1 MIRVRLN
8 PAGGTKTYAAN
19 IIASVI
25 FAGLCLLAIWHGPF
39 TLKTQ
44 LGLGAILIVVIL
56 ICWFLW
62 QEQESCRWSMKFWF
76 QLTVGSL
83 VWSLVGLWI
92 GSLVYHVSFLRLVR
106 FDMEAWDSLGSMGPF
121 AIGPVALV
129 FNVASIIR
137 RAILDALNRRLSQ
150 PARMHAGSLYDRKR
164 RHRSKPARHAEQVRK
179 PCGTA
184 VAGSRLPSNLGE
196 GPADEALDHS

>member
-1 MIRVRLN
+1 MIRISLSPVR
-8 PAGGTKTYAAN
+8 GTKTYTAN

-25 FAGLCLLAIWHGPF
+25 FGGLCLLAIWHGPF
-39 TLKTQ
+39 TPGTQ
-44 LGLGAILIVVIL
+44 LKLGVILIVVIL

-62 QEQESCRWSMKFWF
+62 QEHEGGRWSMKFWF
-76 QLTVGSL
+76 QLTLGSL

-92 GSLVYHVSFLRLVR
+92 GSLIYHVSFLRLLR

-137 RAILDALNRRLSQ
+137 RAIIDVSNRRVSQ
-150 PARMHAGSLYDRKR
+150 PG
-164 RHRSKPARHAEQVRK
+164 
-179 PCGTA
+179 
-184 VAGSRLPSNLGE
+184 
-196 GPADEALDHS
+196 